1 MLYPFFVKSTLF
13 SYRLSA
19 LYYNVC
25 FVSFF
30 FFSSRRRHTRC
41 ALVTGVQ
48 TCALPISSHRRRCRR
63 TARPGSARAA
73 VRSIPRRAGR
83 RRPRRRKARCALARD
98 SGFGIRDSARQG
110 PRSLGA
116 ATFCR
121 RAPCAVSDI
130 EPRFCESPIPN
141 TESRLSTRQR
151 PLAAF
156 DEVEEVAHVCA
167 VVGHAGELLP
177 GVGAAAVGDVHGA
190 VGALD
195 RGDAVAVEAARSEE
209 QPSELQ
215 SLLRHTYD
223 VFC

>member
-1 MLYPFFVKSTLF
+1 MIRRPPRSTRTDTLF
-13 SYRLSA
+13 PYTTLFRS
-19 LYYNVC
+19 
-25 FVSFF
+25 
-30 FFSSRRRHTRC
+30 
-41 ALVTGVQ
+41 
-48 TCALPISSHRRRCRR
+48 CRR
-63 TARPGSARAA
+63 TARPGNARAA

-83 RRPRRRKARCALARD
+83 RRLRRRKARCALARD
-98 SGFGIRDSARQG
+98 WGFGIRDSARQG

-177 GVGAAAVGDVHGA
+177 GVGEAAVGDVHGA

-195 RGDAVAVEAARSEE
+195 RGDVVAVEAAALEPLAVDPAWAAVVVGGDQQEIGRA
-209 QPSELQ
+209 
-215 SLLRHTYD
+215 H
-223 VFC
+223 V